1 MSRGSDDDYGPSLC
15 TSTSPLVHRGIMEL
29 FLSVVVGIMVVAV
42 GYGVLQLVRFATG
55 DGDLAVTSATVP
67 DGWWNGKVSPR
78 WCMCALHERSCM
90 TPHGNLRIIHRM

>member
-1 MSRGSDDDYGPSLC
+1 MHKSSDDDYGPSLC
-15 TSTSPLVHRGIMEL
+15 TSTSPLVTSGIMEL

-78 WCMCALHERSCM
+78 GVHSWCMPCM
-90 TPHGNLRIIHRM
+90 RG